1 MGKISKG
8 ILGGFSGKVGN
19 VVGGN
24 WKGIDY
30 MRIKPSTVANPQSK
44 GQVDQRSR
52 FSIALQF
59 LQPMKEFIKVGFKN
73 YAIKMTAFN
82 SAMSY
87 NVQNAVI
94 GDYPEFEID
103 YASALLSRGGLAQ
116 ALNANAN
123 APAAGQVQFTWDDN
137 SDYGNANATDKV
149 MVLAYNPAKNE
160 AIYLT
165 GAALRN
171 SGEQTLTVPN
181 YFSGDVVLTY
191 IAFISEDG
199 KNVSNSTFVGGVEIP
214 QLPD

>member
-137 SDYGNANATDKV
+137 SDYGNANATEFNYDEF
-149 MVLAYNPAKNE
+149 YNEKSYYSIDITSYIKEELSDSYFNE
-160 AIYLT
+160 ENSFYL
-165 GAALRN
+165 
-171 SGEQTLTVPN
+171 
-181 YFSGDVVLTY
+181 
-191 IAFISEDG
+191 
-199 KNVSNSTFVGGVEIP
+199 
-214 QLPD
+214 